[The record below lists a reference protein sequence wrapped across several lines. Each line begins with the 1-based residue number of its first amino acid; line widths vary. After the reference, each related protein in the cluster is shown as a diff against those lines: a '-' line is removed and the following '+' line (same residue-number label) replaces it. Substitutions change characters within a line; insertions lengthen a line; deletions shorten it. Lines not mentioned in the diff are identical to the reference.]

1 MKDEIKKKIEDEALV
16 FSKSNYAD
24 SIPDGLVDL
33 LSFKKG
39 AEYGYSLAQQS
50 VNSELDFYANE
61 LNRERIKTYTDLS
74 ERYLVTLS
82 SIRDIF
88 DAGLNF
94 AADKYKAILS
104 ASQNTVSNE
113 GEKCDKCDNEG
124 CIRINLGD
132 VVSSVLC
139 NCIKASI

>member
-1 MKDEIKKKIEDEALV
+1 MKEEIKKKIEEEKWKANGYTL
-16 FSKSNYAD
+16 YAKE
-24 SIPDGLVDL
+24 IKAPIFNEGFVA
-33 LSFKKG
+33 G
-39 AEYGYSLAQQS
+39 AKYVYSLFEHTCTYCGCTTTQPDSECYANPKNISQQS

-104 ASQNTVSNE
+104 ASQN
-113 GEKCDKCDNEG
+113 G
-124 CIRINLGD
+124 R
-132 VVSSVLC
+132 
-139 NCIKASI
+139 

>member
-1 MKDEIKKKIEDEALV
+1 MKDEIKKKIEDEAIIRYSDRRITLDEPRYD
-16 FSKSNYAD
+16 F
-24 SIPDGLVDL
+24 IRGC
-33 LSFKKG
+33 
-39 AEYGYSLAQQS
+39 EYGYSLAQQS